1 MKTRT
6 ITMLF
11 ALALAAH
18 VLGEDAKMTVFG
30 FAEGDVV
37 PKSDRRADDVGE
49 VLRTAIYLDRAGFD
63 SVLVLYTENQGTCKV
78 VGIVDVDSPGADSY
92 GLRHKA
98 AADGVADRVAAKL
111 GRPHSEKH
119 EFVTGGFAERNPEH
133 WPIHKRQDN
142 ATYTFW
148 WEDADATPFSSV
160 IVSADYGY
168 VRASF
173 EYKNFVECL
182 AVRDAADAAEF

>member
-98 AADGVADRVAAKL
+98 AADGVADRV
-111 GRPHSEKH
+111 
-119 EFVTGGFAERNPEH
+119 
-133 WPIHKRQDN
+133 
-142 ATYTFW
+142 
-148 WEDADATPFSSV
+148 

-182 AVRDAADAAEF
+182 AERDAADAAEF